1 MVKGSDG
8 RVASIGALF
17 CFVGFGLMEVD
28 YEEDEEVG
36 KRCHCAPQKV
46 QS

>member
-8 RVASIGALF
+8 RVASVGVLF
-17 CFVGFGLMEVD
+17 SFVGLMEVN
-28 YEEDEEVG
+28 YEEDEKVG
-36 KRCHCAPQKV
+36 KQRHCAPQKV